1 MSAEGMA
8 FIAWICLMVL
18 GAIIGTWVSK
28 DERRRAREQKEI
40 TDAEYEEQ
48 QKLHE
53 GDLTLLKEEQK

>member
-28 DERRRAREQKEI
+28 DERRKENKDLS
-40 TDAEYEEQ
+40 DAEYNEQ
-48 QKLHE
+48 QNIHK
-53 GDLTLLKEEQK
+53 GDC